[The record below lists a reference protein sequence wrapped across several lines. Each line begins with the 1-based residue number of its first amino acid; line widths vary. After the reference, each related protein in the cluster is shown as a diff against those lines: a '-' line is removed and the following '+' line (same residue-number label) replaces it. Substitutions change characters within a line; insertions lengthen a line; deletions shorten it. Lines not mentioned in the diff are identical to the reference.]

1 MQPFFI
7 DLLFII
13 FTALSSCSLNKAII
27 DQHFLFMFR
36 QSRGLD
42 VIGRCKLA
50 PRLTLI

>member
-27 DQHFLFMFR
+27 DLHFLFMLR
-36 QSRGLD
+36 QSRSLD